1 MNRNKIDF
9 LPRFFSALILIVLIV
24 LHVIPVPILETLILY
39 VELNRPRWFKQLVD
53 LIYSRADIKPNH
65 DRLI

>member
-1 MNRNKIDF
+1 MNRNKTAF

-39 VELNRPRWFKQLVD
+39 VVLSRPRWFKQLVD

-65 DRLI
+65 DGVI